1 MATDNPLITIA
12 SFDNYIE
19 AEIFRSRLES
29 FNIKTY
35 IADDNI
41 TTMNPLYSFAVG
53 GVKVQV
59 HRSDAERAYE
69 VFRSIESGDYIIEEE

>member
-1 MATDNPLITIA
+1 MTKQNTLITVA

-41 TTMNPLYSFAVG
+41 TTMNPLYSLAVG

-59 HRSDAERAYE
+59 HKSDFEKAHEIHAAFQAGEYK
-69 VFRSIESGDYIIEEE
+69 IEEE